1 MPAFAGEIGLQFTLH
16 IASDYRTPE
25 VVRLARQA
33 HDQGF
38 DQVWV
43 NDNLRYRQ
51 QYVVLTAI
59 AAQVPIRLGTAVT
72 VPYFR
77 NPVDLADT
85 LATLSELTEGRE
97 LSVGISRGDLAMV
110 GHQLEMQRPIATVR
124 ETVELVGALLRG
136 ERVRFGDYPQLCR
149 YYHLLPEATLALAFQ
164 PQAPIRFY
172 SGSNGPRLMAIA
184 GRLMDGVLFS
194 GLYITFV
201 KLGLVGALLAPAEQ
215 AAAAAQP
222 PRPLRKLAEV
232 NVSVSRDRQRARD
245 FPRKYAAHAIVMLD
259 GLGVATERLGELGM
273 AAADIQRLR
282 DHWDAGE
289 TVEQVAAAVPD
300 AMVDACFVAGT
311 PEEVVEGLQP
321 ILDAAASQ
329 EVDQVI
335 FSKLGP
341 DYAEAIDL
349 LSREVLPRLRR

>member
-1 MPAFAGEIGLQFTLH
+1 MARFTGQVGLQFTLH
-16 IASDYRTPE
+16 IASNYRAPE
-25 VVRLARQA
+25 VVALAQRA
-33 HDQGF
+33 ADRGF
-38 DQVWV
+38 SQVWV

-59 AAQVPIRLGTAVT
+59 AAHVPIQLGTAVT

-124 ETVELVGALLRG
+124 ETVAMVGALLRG
-136 ERVRFGDYPQLCR
+136 ERVRFGDYPQLCA
-149 YYHLLPEATLALAFQ
+149 YYHLLPDAGIALAFR
-164 PQAPIRFY
+164 PAAPVRFY
-172 SGSNGPRLMAIA
+172 SGSNGPRLMAVA
-184 GRLMDGVLFS
+184 GQLMDGVLFS
-194 GLYITFV
+194 GLYITFL
-201 KLGLVGALLAPAEQ
+201 KLGLVGSLLAPAEH
-215 AAAAAQP
+215 AAAAANP
-222 PRPLRKLAEV
+222 PRALRKLAEV
-232 NVSVSRDRQRARD
+232 NVSVAPDRQRARD
-245 FPRKYAAHAIVMLD
+245 FARKYAAHAIVMLEGL
-259 GLGVATERLGELGM
+259 GLGVGRLTALGIPP
-273 AAADIQRLR
+273 AAIQRLK

-311 PEEVVEGLQP
+311 PAEVSAGLAP
-321 ILDAAASQ
+321 ILEAAAEQ
-329 EVDQVI
+329 GIDQVI
-335 FSKLGP
+335 LSKLGP

-349 LSREVLPRLRR
+349 LGRDVLPRL